1 MRSGWKGV
9 GEACMYKD
17 YGKLT
22 VEQFTEFIRYLPG
35 IFAMLRDVDS
45 RLARTSTAKF
55 DSVMYGDYGD
65 YSMVYELPFIQHLT
79 FVVVALNRRDD
90 VAQMAAAPDP
100 QEAVLEMLRR
110 QDEVEDK
117 PQHEAFDDT
126 SVVALVYALS
136 RSMQS
141 MATYG
146 RSMSSLLQDVRDKGN
161 HDSLFK
167 AIRMDRAVV
176 GCPTAMKHIARAQMR
191 GDKAFFKKLRTA
203 LGGPGQKQQAGL
215 DLLRYA
221 MLILREIG
229 LDHISEADLEE
240 LMVEKLKV
248 YPRNQPNA
256 RKNIRAHYQRAK
268 KLPTI

>member
-1 MRSGWKGV
+1 MGGLK
-9 GEACMYKD
+9 ELD
-17 YGKLT
+17 KLT
-22 VEQFTEFIRYLPG
+22 VDQFAEFIRFLPG
-35 IFAMLRDVDS
+35 IFKMLRDVDD
-45 RLARTSTAKF
+45 LLVRTPIAKF
-55 DSVMYGDYGD
+55 DGVMSGDYGD
-65 YSMVYELPFIQHLT
+65 YSEVYEFSFIQHLA
-79 FVVVALNRRDD
+79 FVVVALNRHDE
-90 VAQMAAAPDP
+90 VKEMAASPDP

-110 QDEVEDK
+110 QDEVDDK
-117 PQHEAFDDT
+117 PQHEAFDDA

-141 MATYG
+141 MTTYG
-146 RSMSSLLQDVRDKGN
+146 RSMSSLLQDVRDNGN

-167 AIRMDRAVV
+167 AIRMDRAVI
-176 GCPTAMKHIARAQMR
+176 GCSTAMKHIARAQMR
-191 GDKAFFKKLRTA
+191 GDKAFFKKLRSA

-215 DLLRYA
+215 DLMRYA

-229 LDHISEADLEE
+229 LDHISEAELEE